1 MGDQAPMTS
10 RSLGIAIA
18 IGSAILCWI
27 VPVLAFLPLYVAVLV
42 SGNLHQPD
50 STTLVAGVVLQSIL
64 LGVIAAKIY
73 SSRASGK
80 VERAN
85 DA

>member
-1 MGDQAPMTS
+1 MTS
-10 RSLGIAIA
+10 RSFGIAVA
-18 IGSAILCWI
+18 IGSAIVCWL
-27 VPVLAFLPLYVAVLV
+27 VPLLAFLPLYVAVLV

-50 STTLVAGVVLQSIL
+50 SLTLVVGVVLQSIL
-64 LGVIAAKIY
+64 LGVIAARIH
-73 SSRASGK
+73 SSRTVGK